1 MDGISDHTTETRRR
15 VSGMA
20 RTGCRSFGEQSA
32 GDPAPP
38 ARYDR
43 PLAAVGLGGGYC
55 GRAGDG
61 VEPGGPGAGR
71 VWGPRAS
78 CESGWRRARL
88 IDSGVRSRV
97 TVVRSIH
104 TGIRGSNSGN
114 AILPAHEPRNALI

>member
-20 RTGCRSFGEQSA
+20 RTGCRSFGDQSA
-32 GDPAPP
+32 GEPAPP
-38 ARYDR
+38 ARDNP
-43 PLAAVGLGGGYC
+43 PLAAGGLAGGFVGLVWGL
-55 GRAGDG
+55 
-61 VEPGGPGAGR
+61 R
-71 VWGPRAS
+71 VWRPRPS